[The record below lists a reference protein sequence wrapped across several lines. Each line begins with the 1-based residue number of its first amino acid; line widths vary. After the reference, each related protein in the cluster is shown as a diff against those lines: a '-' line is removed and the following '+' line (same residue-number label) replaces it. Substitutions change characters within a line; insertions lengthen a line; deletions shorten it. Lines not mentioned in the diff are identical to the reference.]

1 MISTA
6 YAEDY
11 IVDIPYGA
19 FNPELNTPAEVWYEP
34 RI

>member
-19 FNPELNTPAEVWYEP
+19 FNPELNTDLVDLAG
-34 RI
+34 